1 MLAARRLTLASE
13 TTTGG
18 SRSRALGRPRSGL
31 RSDAAMAVGLTLL
44 AAVIR
49 LPTLAEQSFWLDE
62 GYTER
67 LVRMSLTGML
77 HTIPRT
83 ESTPPLYYAL
93 AWLWTRVF
101 GYSELGLRSLSAV
114 AGIATI
120 PVAWAIARRLS
131 GPRAAAIA
139 GLLLAVS
146 PLMVWF
152 SQEARSYALATL
164 LSTISVLCVVGWQQE
179 RRGAWLIGWAVSAAL
194 GLATHYFVAF
204 VVAPELVLLWWRAP
218 RTDRRLTAASVLVL
232 AAAAA
237 LVPLAL
243 AQRGT
248 GHADYIA
255 QGSLGTRVL
264 QVPKQLLVGYASP
277 GQLVTAVLA
286 AASLL
291 AGAVWPLARAA
302 AIRRRALTPLVVG
315 VTGVLLPVALA
326 LVGVDFLDTRN
337 LLPVLPV
344 LAVAAAVGF
353 AACDGWRRGRVLA
366 AAVVVVSLAV
376 VVLVDVSPRYQRDDW
391 RGAARALGAPALTRA
406 IVVSPGSGV
415 IPLQLYLPS
424 LRTLTT
430 PTAVRELDIV
440 AIPVQVTGSGIAAP
454 PRPSAPLPVPAGFR
468 LFRAVYAGTYTVLR
482 YRSPTPA
489 RLAPAALGADHLG
502 SSGYLPLVQRNGVAR

>member
-1 MLAARRLTLASE
+1 LRARRLTLASE

-18 SRSRALGRPRSGL
+18 SRSRPLGRPGSGW
-31 RSDAAMAVGLTLL
+31 RGDAAVAVALTLL

-49 LPTLAEQSFWLDE
+49 LPTLAQQSFWLDE

-93 AWLWTRVF
+93 AWVWTRVF
-101 GYSELGLRSLSAV
+101 GYSGLGLRSLSAV

-131 GPRAAAIA
+131 GPRAAGIA
-139 GLLLAVS
+139 GLLLTVS

-179 RRGAWLIGWAVSAAL
+179 RRRGWLIGWAVSAAL

-204 VVAPELVLLWWRAP
+204 VVAPELALLWWRAP
-218 RTDRRLTAASVLVL
+218 RTDRRLAATSALVL
-232 AAAAA
+232 AAAVA

-264 QVPKQLLVGYASP
+264 QVPKQLLLGYASP
-277 GQLVTAVLA
+277 AQLVTAVLA

-302 AIRRRALTPLVVG
+302 ATRRRALTPLLVG
-315 VTGVLLPVALA
+315 VAGALVPVALA
-326 LVGVDFLDTRN
+326 LVGIDFLDTRN
-337 LLPVLPV
+337 LLPVLPP

-353 AACDGWRRGRVLA
+353 AACDGWRRGRVLSTT
-366 AAVVVVSLAV
+366 VVVISLAV
-376 VVLVDVSPRYQRDDW
+376 VVLVDLSPRYQRDDW
-391 RGAARALGAPALTRA
+391 RGAARSLGAPALTRA
-406 IVVSPGSGV
+406 IVVSPGSGL
-415 IPLQLYLPS
+415 IPLQIYLPG

-430 PTAVRELDIV
+430 PTAVREIDVV
-440 AIPVQVTGSGIAAP
+440 AIPAQVTGSGIGIP

-468 LFRAVYAGTYTVLR
+468 LFRAVYTRTYTALR
-482 YRSPTPA
+482 YRSATSAEVTPA
-489 RLAPAALGADHLG
+489 GLGADHLG
-502 SSGYLPLVQRNGVAR
+502 SSDYLPLIQRGGAGR